1 MKNALIVLVVLV
13 TMCTGCRR
21 RASETAEYTDP
32 HPLPEDPMVVEAPS
46 IGKHGGRF
54 VFAETNSPRTFN
66 GIMANETSSTDIT
79 NRNLF
84 SFLVD
89 YDNGTQQFVP
99 TIAKSWETSADGLTW
114 TFHLRRGAKFSD
126 GHPITAED
134 VLFSAQIAL
143 DEVLH
148 PAIQDQLK
156 HNGKPFEFSA
166 PDPLTVVVKTPV
178 PFATMLISM
187 GALEIFPKH
196 ILESAYKSGSF
207 ASAYNVSTPPDQIVT
222 SGPWRVLQYL
232 PGERTVLGRNPVLV
246 RGRQGREAPAVPQ
259 RGGVP
264 CRSRSGRSRLEIPR
278 RRARRAR

>member
-1 MKNALIVLVVLV
+1 
-13 TMCTGCRR
+13 
-21 RASETAEYTDP
+21 
-32 HPLPEDPMVVEAPS
+32 MVVEAPS

-54 VFAETNSPRTFN
+54 VFAETNGPRTFN
-66 GIMANETSSTDIT
+66 GMMANETSSTDIT

-99 TIAKSWETSADGLTW
+99 MIAKSWETSADGLTW

-143 DEVLH
+143 DETLH
-148 PAIQDQLK
+148 PAVQDQLK

-166 PDPLTVVVKTPV
+166 PDPMTVVVKTPV

-196 ILESAYKSGSF
+196 VLETAYKSGSF

-222 SGPWRVLQYL
+222 SGPWKVLQYL
-232 PGERTVLGRNPVLV
+232 PGERTVIGRNPYWFGVDKAGKRL
-246 RGRQGREAPAVPQ
+246 AVPQ
-259 RGGVP
+259 RSGVP
-264 CRSRSGRSRLEIPR
+264 RRSRSGRGRFEVPR
-278 RRARRAR
+278 RRARRRSTTSSPRTIGGIRTTSRKATTRCTASVPKTTAVSSGST